1 MATFSRK
8 VKDAMDLKIAS
19 GKATADERDA
29 VDSLLGPPLKLRKV
43 PSAMQ
48 LGCAFHTAA
57 SRCANYVICFC
68 QCCTL

>member
-1 MATFSRK
+1 MQSTRFS
-8 VKDAMDLKIAS
+8 A
-19 GKATADERDA
+19 
-29 VDSLLGPPLKLRKV
+29 PPLKHRKV

-68 QCCTL
+68 QYYTL